1 MGTLL
6 YSLLSQSSPIAL
18 GVLLL
23 LGVSSI
29 LVWAIL
35 FTKLFSLLRRRRAFR
50 KFLLLFE
57 STEQFEEL
65 SARIR
70 KVGDSPL
77 KQMFL
82 IGSEEV
88 RRFQKQHPTSG
99 ANLRMEMLEM
109 LERTLEAQVVLAER
123 SLSRGQAVLASI
135 AVSAPFVG
143 LFGTVI
149 GVIETFQ
156 SIAEQNAVD
165 LSVISP
171 GIAEAL
177 IATAAG
183 LFAAIPAALGY
194 NLLRALIQDLME
206 LLDYFALR
214 LLRTLQ
220 LQLTADEKKRV

>member
-82 IGSEEV
+82 IGSEEI

>member
-1 MGTLL
+1 
-6 YSLLSQSSPIAL
+6 
-18 GVLLL
+18 
-23 LGVSSI
+23 
-29 LVWAIL
+29 
-35 FTKLFSLLRRRRAFR
+35 
-50 KFLLLFE
+50 
-57 STEQFEEL
+57 
-65 SARIR
+65 
-70 KVGDSPL
+70 
-77 KQMFL
+77 
-82 IGSEEV
+82 
-88 RRFQKQHPTSG
+88 
-99 ANLRMEMLEM
+99 
-109 LERTLEAQVVLAER
+109 
-123 SLSRGQAVLASI
+123 
-135 AVSAPFVG
+135 
-143 LFGTVI
+143 VI